1 MPSRASS
8 SARSF
13 SSWPTWA
20 LSATERAHTIYKQLL
35 ADYEAPPLDP
45 AIDEELKAY
54 MARRHEEIGTE
65 AA

>member
-1 MPSRASS
+1 MTAG
-8 SARSF
+8 AG
-13 SSWPTWA
+13 TD
-20 LSATERAHTIYKQLL
+20 TERAKVIWKSILN
-35 ADYEAPPLDP
+35 EFEPSPLDP

>member
-1 MPSRASS
+1 MGRPVASTVT
-8 SARSF
+8 AGAA
-13 SSWPTWA
+13 T
-20 LSATERAHTIYKQLL
+20 ATERANVIWTSILN
-35 ADYEAPPLDP
+35 EFEPPPLDP

>member
-1 MPSRASS
+1 MTAGT
-8 SARSF
+8 A
-13 SSWPTWA
+13 TD
-20 LSATERAHTIYKQLL
+20 TERANVIWKAILN
-35 ADYEAPPLDP
+35 EFERPPLDP